1 MDSRRRRKVWLGGAL
16 LLFAVAAVM
25 MFRGQ
30 GDAAAPPAPEVNF
43 PSRMSGTDFARAEK
57 RRTWVMPTLDAGVPQ
72 APAKPRDPL
81 LAALPRGPGRTAVV
95 IEANAL
101 RHSPLGE
108 LLMACLMHDGGK
120 NLEQFK
126 ALSGVDPFQDLDR
139 MVITDE
145 GLILSGDFSKARYQ
159 ELLGERVSSDH
170 GPGARVYEPGDM
182 SMPLPDG
189 GTQRGRMDNAVG
201 TWNNQMLVVGRSPD
215 EVKTVLDRMD
225 GRGTEA
231 GPPLLDENSTYGE
244 MYGVL
249 AVAQLAKLLGPDQQE
264 LAQRLVDVAQ
274 NVELHLDTSGDVAMV
289 ANVSGMDADKMTDL
303 GKSLGGMLSM
313 ARMKAQSEGNTD
325 LAQLLDFAKVRP
337 DGTSFKLELAV
348 PLEAIQEQLA
358 WCREGSKT
366 AENAQPP
373 TP

>member
-1 MDSRRRRKVWLGGAL
+1 MDSRGRRKVWLGGAV
-16 LLFAVAAVM
+16 LLFAVAALL
-25 MFRGQ
+25 MFTGQ
-30 GDAAAPPAPEVNF
+30 GDEAPPPAPEVKF
-43 PSRMSGTDFARAEK
+43 PSRMRGPDFERAEK
-57 RRTWVMPTLDAGVPQ
+57 RRTWVMPTVEDAGVA
-72 APAKPRDPL
+72 APVKPRDPL
-81 LAALPRGPGRTAVV
+81 LAALPRGKGRTAVV

-108 LLMACLMHDGGK
+108 LLMDCLMRDGGK

-159 ELLGERVSSDH
+159 ELLGDRVSSDH
-170 GPGARVYEPGDM
+170 GPGARVYEPGDT
-182 SMPLPDG
+182 SFPLPDG
-189 GTQRGRMDNAVG
+189 GTRRGRMDRAVG
-201 TWNNQMLVVGRSPD
+201 TWNDQMLVVGRNPD

-225 GRGTEA
+225 GRGQEE

-249 AVAQLAKLLGPDQQE
+249 AVEQLAKMLGPDQAE
-264 LAQRLVDVAQ
+264 LAQRLKDVAQ

-289 ANVSGMDADKMTDL
+289 ADVRGMDADKMTDL
-303 GKSLGGMLSM
+303 GKSLGGALSM
-313 ARMKAQSEGNTD
+313 ARMKAQADGNTEM
-325 LAQLLDFAKVRP
+325 AQLLDFAKVRP

-348 PLEAIQEQLA
+348 PLSAIQEQLA
-358 WCREGSKT
+358 WCRTERKAAEGAS
-366 AENAQPP
+366 P

>member
-1 MDSRRRRKVWLGGAL
+1 MDSRGRRKVWLGGAV
-16 LLFAVAAVM
+16 LLFAVAALL
-25 MFRGQ
+25 MFTGQ
-30 GDAAAPPAPEVNF
+30 GDKLETPAPEVKF
-43 PSRMSGTDFARAEK
+43 PSRMRGPDRERAEK
-57 RRTWVMPTLDAGVPQ
+57 RRTWVMPTVEDAGVA
-72 APAKPRDPL
+72 APVKPRDPL

-108 LLMACLMHDGGK
+108 LLMDCLMRDGGK

-159 ELLGERVSSDH
+159 ELLGERVASDH
-170 GPGARVYEPGDM
+170 GPGARVYEPGDT
-182 SMPLPDG
+182 SFPLPDG
-189 GTQRGRMDNAVG
+189 GTRRGRMDRAVG
-201 TWNNQMLVVGRSPD
+201 TWNDQMLVVGRNPD

-225 GRGTEA
+225 GRGPEE

-249 AVAQLAKLLGPDQQE
+249 AVEQLAKMLGPDQAE
-264 LAQRLVDVAQ
+264 LAQRLKDVAQ

-289 ANVSGMDADKMTDL
+289 ADVRGLDEEKMTDL
-303 GKSLGGMLSM
+303 GKSLGGALSM
-313 ARMKAQSEGNTD
+313 ARMKAQADGNTEM
-325 LAQLLDFAKVRP
+325 AQLLDFAKVRP

-348 PLEAIQEQLA
+348 PLSAIQEQLA
-358 WCREGSKT
+358 WCRTERKA
-366 AENAQPP
+366 AERTPP
-373 TP
+373 AP